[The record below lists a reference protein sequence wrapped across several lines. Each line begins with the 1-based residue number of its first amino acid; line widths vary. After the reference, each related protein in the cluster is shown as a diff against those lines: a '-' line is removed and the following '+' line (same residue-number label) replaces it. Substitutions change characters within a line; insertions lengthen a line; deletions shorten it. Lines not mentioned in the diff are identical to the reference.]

1 MGDGFATWVGWLLPF
16 AAPLVL
22 VMDDLDRVVE
32 ARTALARVGFTDV
45 VGVLAGMDGWI
56 AEGRSAI
63 THEVVEVSALAGILI
78 GDDQVIDVRTA
89 EEWEEGH
96 LDGSVHRYLPHLAE
110 ELPSGLDRHRP
121 VYVACESGR
130 RAAIAAARL
139 ADAGYRPVVVTG
151 GGIPEMVPAARTAAP
166 PAR

>member
-1 MGDGFATWVGWLLPF
+1 VPF

-22 VMDDLDRVVE
+22 VMDDLDRVAE

-45 VGVLAGMDGWI
+45 LGVLVGMDGWI
-56 AEGRSAI
+56 AEGRPAT
-63 THEVVEVSALAGILI
+63 THEVVDVSALAGILT
-78 GDDQVIDVRTA
+78 GDDQVVDVRTA
-89 EEWEEGH
+89 EEWEDGH

-110 ELPSGLDRHRP
+110 ELPTGLDRHRP
-121 VYVACESGR
+121 VYVACESGS

-151 GGIPEMVPAARTAAP
+151 GGIPELVRAARTAAP